1 MLKCFT
7 KLRYYGADGDGNHHL
22 RWGIGRDVHGR
33 LCCAPRLESLAGSP
47 CPGICLVS
55 CRSGTDLGGVCDV
68 GKTGDQPVWAV
79 RVVLC
84 SILGAVGVI
93 TGLSITEAMY
103 PVANA
108 QPTQPTQSAPSVG
121 SNNTVVN
128 ITPPPSMGSGN
139 TFVGPTDSNGAT
151 ILNRGG
157 VAIGA
162 GAQADPT
169 SIAIGAGAG
178 GGSVSHPPSQKP

>member
-1 MLKCFT
+1 MGIITFA
-7 KLRYYGADGDGNHHL
+7 GALAVMFMGAFA
-22 RWGIGRDVHGR
+22 
-33 LCCAPRLESLAGSP
+33 APRGWKVWPEAPVQAYVWFLVGLAP
-47 CPGICLVS
+47 IL
-55 CRSGTDLGGVCDV
+55 GVCV
-68 GKTGDQPVWAV
+68 MWVRTGDQPVWAV

-128 ITPPPSMGSGN
+128 MTPPPSMGSGN